1 MNENIFKKIFFKK
14 IGFKKPISKQ
24 KIAIGIKR
32 VINYFLKCFTNR
44 KEDQMRY
51 LYRVIKNKV
60 MKKIALGI
68 NFTFSFLRL
77 FSNFF
82 LRNYLKKCLKKCLKR
97 CLKGWFSKE
106 EVTSTIKASGIL
118 VMTSMILF
126 LPELALAADHANAFG
141 DASKA
146 ISDMLKGTLGKTIA
160 LSSLTLGVVSSAIR
174 FNAPV
179 LLGSAG
185 VAAAVGLGPGIID
198 KLL

>member
-1 MNENIFKKIFFKK
+1 MNENIFKKIIFNE
-14 IGFKKPISKQ
+14 KQ
-24 KIAIGIKR
+24 
-32 VINYFLKCFTNR
+32 NFLRFWHRDSQFERIFFTNR
-44 KEDQMRY
+44 KEGQMKY
-51 LYRVIKNKV
+51 LYKTIKDKVIKRNKV
-60 MKKIALGI
+60 MKNKVIKKIVFGA
-68 NFTFSFLRL
+68 NFTFSFSRL
-77 FSNFF
+77 FSDFF
-82 LRNYLKKCLKKCLKR
+82 LRGCLRK
-97 CLKGWFSKE
+97 WFSKE
-106 EVTSTIKASGIL
+106 EAASTIKASWIL
-118 VMTSMILF
+118 AMISMILF